1 MIGKPFFVKND
12 FIGPL
17 GSEYVWR
24 IQSATPTEIANY
36 LTLITPFDDL
46 TWAFLISSALSA
58 FVTLMIID
66 HAFAHWTNSS
76 KKGILHESKVKI
88 YNEESTLIT
97 QDYFINWFRYSC
109 HWRGI
114 NR

>member
-1 MIGKPFFVKND
+1 MIGKQFFVEND

-24 IQSATPTEIANY
+24 IQSATPKQIANY
-36 LTLITPFDDL
+36 LTLISPFDDL
-46 TWAFLISSALSA
+46 TWVFLISSAVFA
-58 FVTLMIID
+58 FITLMIID
-66 HAFAHWTNSS
+66 HAFADWTNSS
-76 KKGILHESKVKI
+76 KTGILHESTVTI
-88 YNEESTLIT
+88 YNEESTLIS
-97 QDYFINWFRYSC
+97 QDYFVNWFRYSC